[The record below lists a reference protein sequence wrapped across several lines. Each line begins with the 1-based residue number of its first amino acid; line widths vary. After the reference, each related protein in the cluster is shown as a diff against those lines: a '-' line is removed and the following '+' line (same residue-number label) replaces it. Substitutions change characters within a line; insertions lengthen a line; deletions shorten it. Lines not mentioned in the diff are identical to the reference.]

1 MRTSIKQY
9 HYIVLPLLIPFFTCC
24 TSSEKDYT
32 ALVNPLIGSGGH
44 GHVFVGASVP
54 HGMVQVGPNNLAR
67 GWDWCSGYHD
77 SDSVIAG
84 FAQTHLSGTGISDL
98 GDILLM
104 PVSGRPAIGL
114 SKPDSLYLGFASTFS
129 KDKQEVSPH
138 HYAVHLDRYAID
150 VDLTATDRVAYH
162 RYRYTQSDSISA
174 IILNLHEGAQSL
186 MFRKGCV
193 DSYVHVAADGLV
205 TGYRQSD
212 EWAKNHKVFFAA
224 RFSQPITSY
233 IVYNNNQHV
242 EGASAQGECVKVRLQ
257 FANADEVQAQV
268 AISYTDLDG
277 AKRNL
282 FAEKRTFEQAKE
294 EAKSDWNTSL
304 GRIDYNSDAPDSEE
318 IFYTSLYHTAITP
331 SLFSD
336 IDGRYKGA
344 DGQIDTAQGF
354 VPHTV
359 FSLWD
364 TYRAVHPLAT
374 LIDHRNAD
382 YVSSLLDINQKQG
395 RMPVWHLVGDE
406 TDCMVGVH
414 SIPVVV
420 DAALKGIEGV
430 DARTVFESI
439 KNFKDYKHVGLD
451 QIAAHGYLPAD
462 KEVWS
467 VAKALEYAIDDYAIA
482 SLAAHLGEPSYEAIY
497 NQRALA
503 YQQYFDPTTRFMRG
517 KLSDGSWREPFD
529 PFHSIHLEDDYVE
542 GNAWQYTWLVPHD
555 VTGLS
560 TLLGGKDAFLHKL
573 DSLFCVSSALNEG
586 ASVDITGMIGQYAHG
601 NEPSHHIVYMY
612 PYLGERAKGAQHI
625 QTVYDQFYTTQPDGL
640 IGNEDCGQMSAWY
653 IFSALGFYPMN
664 PISGDFVIC
673 HPLVDCA
680 TIHLQNG
687 KTLEISSSSTPSRQN
702 IVKQIFWNDVEVTD
716 NILHYDQ
723 LMQGGKLHYVMT
735 QD

>member
-1 MRTSIKQY
+1 M
-9 HYIVLPLLIPFFTCC
+9 PFFMSCNL
-24 TSSEKDYT
+24 SDKDYT
-32 ALVNPLIGSGGH
+32 AFVNPLIGSGGH

-54 HGMVQVGPNNLAR
+54 HGMVQPGPNNLTR

-104 PVSGRPAIGL
+104 PVSGQPLIGE
-114 SKPDSLYLGFASTFS
+114 SKPENLYLGFASDFS
-129 KDKQEVSPH
+129 KEKQAVKPH
-138 HYAVHLDRYAID
+138 HYAVHLDRYGID

-162 RYRYTQSDSISA
+162 RYRYHQPDLLSG
-174 IILNLHEGAQSL
+174 IIVDLHEGAQSL

-193 DSYVHVAADGLV
+193 DSYVHVAHDGLV
-205 TGYRQSD
+205 TGYRQSN
-212 EWAKNHKVFFAA
+212 EWAQNHKVFFAA

-233 IVYNNNQHV
+233 QVYSNDSV
-242 EGASAQGECVKVRLQ
+242 VRGSSAKGECVKLRLQ
-257 FANADEVQAQV
+257 FAHAAEVEAQV
-268 AISYTDLDG
+268 AISYTDLNG

-282 FAEKRTFEQAKE
+282 LAETLTFE
-294 EAKSDWNTSL
+294 EAKQAAKQDWNTSL
-304 GRIDYNSDAPDSEE
+304 GCIDYTSDAPESEE
-318 IFYTSLYHTAITP
+318 LFYTSLYHTAITP

-336 IDGRYKGA
+336 VDGRYRGA
-344 DGQIDTAQGF
+344 DGQIDTAQSF

-382 YVSSLLDINQKQG
+382 YVSSLLDINEKQG
-395 RMPVWHLVGDE
+395 RMPVWHLVGNE

-420 DAALKGIEGV
+420 DAALKGVPGV
-430 DARTVFESI
+430 DAQAVFESV
-439 KNFKDYKHVGLD
+439 KNFKDYTYVGLD
-451 QIAAHGYLPAD
+451 QIATHGYLPAE
-462 KEVWS
+462 KQGWS

-482 SLAAHLGEPSYEAIY
+482 RLAAHLGEPNYLAIY
-497 NQRALA
+497 KKRAQA
-503 YQQYFDPTTRFMRG
+503 YQKYFDPTTGFMRG
-517 KLSDGSWREPFD
+517 KLCDGTWREPFD
-529 PFHSIHLEDDYVE
+529 PFHSVHLEDDYIE

-555 VTGLS
+555 VKGLS
-560 TLLGGKDAFLHKL
+560 ALFGGKEAFMQKL
-573 DSLFCVSSALNEG
+573 DSLFLVSSDLNEG

-601 NEPSHHIVYMY
+601 NEPSHHILYIY

-625 QTVYDQFYTTQPDGL
+625 QTVYDKFYTTQPDGL

-664 PISGDFVIC
+664 PVSGEFVVC
-673 HPLVDCA
+673 HPLVDEA
-680 TIHLQNG
+680 TLHLQNG
-687 KTLEISSSSTPSRQN
+687 NTLIISSSSTPSREN
-702 IVKQIFWNDVEVTD
+702 LVKQIFWNDVEVKD

-723 LMQGGKLHYVMT
+723 LMQGGTLHYVMT